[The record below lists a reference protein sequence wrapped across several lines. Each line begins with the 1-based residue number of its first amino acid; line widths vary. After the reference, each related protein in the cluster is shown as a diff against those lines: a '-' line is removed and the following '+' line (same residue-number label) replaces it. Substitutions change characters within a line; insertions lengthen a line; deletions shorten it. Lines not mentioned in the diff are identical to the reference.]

1 MNHQVKLGSAVFVG
15 ELQASKHD
23 SARVYVSIDGKV
35 IGHYVVNNFYRDNWK
50 EMLQAVQKYTDVHV
64 LSGDNDAE
72 QGVLQEVVKKKS
84 NIQFYQSPTDKLRY
98 ISQLKEEGKH
108 VMMVGDG
115 LNDVG
120 ALKEAQVGIAVA
132 DDVYQ
137 FSPASDAI
145 ISAAELKQLPAFIK
159 FSKAALKIVYVAI
172 FISFL
177 YNVVGLS
184 FAVTGHLSPLFAAV
198 LMPLSSVSV
207 VVFTS
212 LSVMLAAKKRKM

>member
-1 MNHQVKLGSAVFVG
+1 MGSPAYVG
-15 ELQASKHD
+15 EKHKHKHD
-23 SARVYVSIDGKV
+23 SARVYVSVDNEV
-35 IGHYVVNNFYRDNWK
+35 IGYYTVKNFYRDNWK
-50 EMLQAVQKYTDVHV
+50 EMLKAVQQYADVHV

-72 QGVLQEVVKKKS
+72 QAVIEEIVQKKEH
-84 NIQFYQSPTDKLRY
+84 IQFYQSPSDKLKY
-98 ISQLKEEGKH
+98 VSELKAQGKH
-108 VMMVGDG
+108 VMMIGDG

-145 ISAAELKQLPAFIK
+145 IRASELVRLPAFIK
-159 FSKAALKIVYVAI
+159 FSKAALKIVYMAI

-177 YNVVGLS
+177 YNIIGLS
-184 FAVTGHLSPLFAAV
+184 FAVSGHLSPLFAAV

-212 LSVMLAAKKRKM
+212 LSVMVSAKQRRL